1 MSTNVVSARDV
12 KRAWHHIDAK
22 GMILGR
28 LAVDAADK
36 LRGKSKVNFVPYLD
50 MGDYVVVTNA
60 AAVKVTGKKGTD
72 KKYYRH
78 SGFPGGLRVETFNQ
92 VIAKKPEK
100 AIEHAIKGMLPKG
113 KLGDKLFTKLHVFSG
128 SEHPFKK
135 QVSSGKSL
143 ESSKDELEIKEE
155 KTEVKMEVNQS

>member
-28 LAVDAADK
+28 LAVQAADK

-60 AAVKVTGKKGTD
+60 ASIKVTGKKGTD

-78 SGFPGGLRVETFNQ
+78 SGYPGGMRVETLNQ
-92 VIAKKPEK
+92 VLDKKPEK

-135 QVSSGKSL
+135 QVSGEKAV
-143 ESSKDELEIKEE
+143 KKEE
-155 KTEVKMEVNQS
+155 VVEEVTEAKA